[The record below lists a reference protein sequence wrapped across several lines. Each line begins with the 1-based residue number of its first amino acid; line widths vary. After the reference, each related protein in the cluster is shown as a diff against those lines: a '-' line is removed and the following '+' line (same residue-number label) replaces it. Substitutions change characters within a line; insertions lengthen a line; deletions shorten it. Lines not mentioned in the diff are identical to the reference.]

1 MSHPNIQRHFL
12 GWDDHFL
19 RSAAQWL
26 LESAENPFW
35 LEGYACV
42 LPGKRARKRLH
53 ELLTLSASESGTI
66 LIPPEY
72 IAMGM
77 LPESLAG
84 EGGKYLSHREG
95 ECLWEQ
101 ILRES
106 NESDFR
112 WISGAND
119 IRTAAIQLA
128 LLWDTLG
135 QAGHTF
141 HTASEM
147 IQAHAADL
155 TFYEERWQK
164 LKALEDLFAAKV
176 TEHGLSDRSLHRQA
190 ALERDFSPQSKKL
203 VIIGGLDLSPIH
215 QRFLLRA
222 QVECHLLLP
231 LPTEHASGVNEAG
244 VLISEYWSKLHA
256 KSGLPDAP
264 LQTVFDC
271 ESEAAVTVDT
281 IQALLGEGHHPQ
293 DITISFADEL
303 HEPLVRHSLDAYEI
317 PYHSFAGCGGEFRA
331 LATWFH
337 TVSQL
342 LESPSAHTAIAVLK
356 RSWSRHLLF
365 GSDNL
370 IDLAILEKIVTQKC
384 LSRIFPLGSHTLPR
398 ELRQDCFAFE
408 QIDAFLSTF
417 REQMTPNAFI
427 ESFVSFVTPHSE
439 EHTSEQEVLWQVLNA
454 FDAEFQS
461 QLVIRRPSQEYFSIL
476 GDLAVQAGSGQE
488 PTEGG
493 AGEVELVGWLETLFD
508 DSEYLLV
515 LGCHDQV
522 LPSGERE
529 ASWLPGA
536 LQELLSLETKERQ
549 FVRDYVYA
557 LHALHSRSNAT
568 FVFPKMNIRGD
579 YYRPSRLFFGG
590 QLKEKLTHVRKCF
603 VQRAESVRL
612 HLYGDTFGSGK
623 AWRFES
629 PTVFEPHLLDAMS
642 VTSFRDYLEC
652 PFRFYLKHVLKRE
665 AFHAEQ
671 EELGPLQFG
680 TLFHEVVASFG
691 SSQWKDST
699 DPQEIE
705 TYLRGELERVRVQLL
720 GTAVKP
726 AVEVQY
732 LQLEE
737 RLRQFSLLQSMHR
750 AEGWEIRHVEYP
762 FAAQEV
768 YLDVP
773 AGRMYLKGR
782 IDRIDYHPESNTWA
796 ALDYKTGKNVSLPE
810 RTHQTDEG
818 WQDLQLPLYERAMRC
833 MGFEGDI
840 ELGFIALPASVEK
853 SAFYTAEWS
862 QEELCNAHEIAQS
875 VAEQVLRGIFWPP
888 SMIDQRFD
896 DFAELLEPE
905 QHAEL
910 LECLEQEEELQ

>member
-12 GWDDHFL
+12 GWHDHFL

-26 LESAENPFW
+26 LHSAETPFW
-35 LEGYACV
+35 LDRYACV
-42 LPGKRARKRLH
+42 LPGKRARKRFH
-53 ELLTLSASESGTI
+53 ELLTIAASERGKI

-72 IAMGM
+72 ISMGM
-77 LPESLAG
+77 LPEFIAG
-84 EGGKYLSHREG
+84 EGENYLSHREV

-106 NESDFR
+106 GEIDFR
-112 WISGAND
+112 WVSGAND
-119 IRTAAIQLA
+119 IRTAAVQLT

-141 HTASEM
+141 RSATQVM
-147 IQAHAADL
+147 QAHASDL
-155 TFYEERWQK
+155 TFYEDRWAK
-164 LKALEDLFAAKV
+164 LEQLESAFAAKV
-176 TEHGLSDRSLHRQA
+176 AEHGLSDRSLHRQA
-190 ALERDFSPQSKKL
+190 ALEREFSSQSKKL
-203 VIIGGLDLSPIH
+203 IIIGGLDLSPIH

-222 QVECHLLLP
+222 QGESHLLLP
-231 LPTEHASGVNEAG
+231 LPTEHASGVNEVG
-244 VLISEYWSKLHA
+244 VLIPEYWTKLHA
-256 KSGLPDAP
+256 SSGLPDAL

-271 ESEAAVTVDT
+271 ESEAALTIDC
-281 IQALLGEGHHPQ
+281 IQALLGEGRDPQ

-303 HEPLVRHSLDAYEI
+303 HEPLVRHSLDAYRI
-317 PYHSFAGCGGEFRA
+317 PYHSFAGCGGEYRA
-331 LATWFH
+331 LASWFH
-337 TVSQL
+337 AVSQL
-342 LESPSAHTAIAVLK
+342 LESPSAHTAISVLK
-356 RSWSRHLLF
+356 RNWSRHLLF
-365 GSDNL
+365 GCD
-370 IDLAILEKIVTQKC
+370 DHVDVATLEEIVTQKC

-408 QIDAFLSTF
+408 QIDAFLLIF
-417 REQMTPNAFI
+417 REQMTPDAFI
-427 ESFVSFVTPHSE
+427 ESFASFVTPHSG
-439 EHTSEQEVLWQVLNA
+439 EHTSAQEVLWQVLNA

-461 QLVIRRPSQEYFSIL
+461 QLVIRRPPQEYFSIL
-476 GDLAVQAGSGQE
+476 GALAVQAGSGQE
-488 PTEGG
+488 PTESGT
-493 AGEVELVGWLETLFD
+493 GEVELVGWLETLFD

-536 LQELLSLETKERQ
+536 LQELLLLETKERQ

-557 LHALHSRSNAT
+557 LHALHSRSRAT
-568 FVFPKMNIRGD
+568 FIFPKMNIRGD

-590 QLKEKLTHVRKCF
+590 PLTEKLAHVRKCF
-603 VQRAESVRL
+603 VQRADSLRL
-612 HLYGDTFGSGK
+612 QIYGKTFGSGK

-671 EELGPLQFG
+671 EELGALQFG
-680 TLFHEVVASFG
+680 NLFHEVVASFG
-691 SSQWKDST
+691 RSQWRDST
-699 DPQEIE
+699 YPQEIE
-705 TYLRGELERVRVQLL
+705 AFLRGELERVRVQML
-720 GTAVKP
+720 GSAVKP

-732 LQLEE
+732 LQLQE

-762 FAAQEV
+762 FAARKV

-773 AGRMYLKGR
+773 TGRMYLKGR
-782 IDRIDYHPESNTWA
+782 IDRIDYHPESNAWA
-796 ALDYKTGKNVSLPE
+796 ALDYKTSKNASSPE
-810 RTHQTDEG
+810 KTHQTNEG
-818 WQDLQLPLYERAMRC
+818 WQDLQLPLYERAMRA
-833 MGFEGDI
+833 MGFAGDI
-840 ELGFIALPASVEK
+840 ELGFIALPASVEQ

-862 QEELCNAHEIAQS
+862 QEELHNAHETAQA
-875 VAEQVLRGIFWPP
+875 VAEQVLQGIFWPP
-888 SMIDQRFD
+888 AVIDERFD

-910 LECLEQEEELQ
+910 LEYLEQEEELQ